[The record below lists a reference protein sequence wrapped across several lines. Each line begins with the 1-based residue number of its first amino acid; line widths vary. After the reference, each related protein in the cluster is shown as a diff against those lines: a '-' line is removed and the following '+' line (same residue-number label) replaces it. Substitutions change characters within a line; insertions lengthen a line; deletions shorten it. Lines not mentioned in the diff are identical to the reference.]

1 MAGKFYKLEEDGSIL
16 CNTTQECP
24 DEVVD
29 QVGNDIVDT
38 GTTVVTTNKFL
49 IPPSCRKTTLCRS
62 SAAHPGVFK
71 DKLYSNLSKTTPFN
85 LKAFIHDIVMMFLD
99 EHHEMQET
107 FCSGQ
112 CTNVERM
119 HPFDLM
125 MYQNAD
131 ES

>member
-1 MAGKFYKLEEDGSIL
+1 MLLFYKRLPLSLRSQEPEIGSI
-16 CNTTQECP
+16 
-24 DEVVD
+24 
-29 QVGNDIVDT
+29 
-38 GTTVVTTNKFL
+38 
-49 IPPSCRKTTLCRS
+49 
-62 SAAHPGVFK
+62 
-71 DKLYSNLSKTTPFN
+71 YTPFN

>member
-85 LKAFIHDIVMMFLD
+85 LKDQFENALRSAVS
-99 EHHEMQET
+99 EPGAAET
-107 FCSGQ
+107 DGTSP
-112 CTNVERM
+112 E
-119 HPFDLM
+119 
-125 MYQNAD
+125 Y
-131 ES
+131 